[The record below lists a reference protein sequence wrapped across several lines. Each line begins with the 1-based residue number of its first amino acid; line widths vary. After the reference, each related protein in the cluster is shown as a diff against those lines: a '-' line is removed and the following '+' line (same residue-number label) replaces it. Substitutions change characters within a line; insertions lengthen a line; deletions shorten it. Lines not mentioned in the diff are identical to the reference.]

1 MMHRSGQ
8 WRQAPRQRGK
18 NDTVAL
24 REIAGVLGAIIQRDT
39 IRGLSTIALE
49 IAQREIE
56 RAIASQP
63 DASGEVGK

>member
-1 MMHRSGQ
+1 MMRRSGQ
-8 WRQAPRQRGK
+8 WRQAPRERGR
-18 NDTVAL
+18 NDNIAL

-56 RAIASQP
+56 RAIASQS
-63 DASGEVGK
+63 DAAV